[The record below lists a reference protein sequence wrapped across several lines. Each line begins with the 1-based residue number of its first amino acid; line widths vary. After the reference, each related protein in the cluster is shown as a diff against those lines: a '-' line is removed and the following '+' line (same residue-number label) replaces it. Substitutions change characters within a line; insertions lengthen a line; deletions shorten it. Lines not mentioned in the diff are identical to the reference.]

1 MTEKYFRFRL
11 RDPITGKWY
20 RARWKA
26 TAEDIAERG
35 GVIDGPAEVRL
46 DLYGTDGG
54 YFRPFLIVPHADL
67 MRIEEPAPDV
77 EPELD
82 ETERW
87 LARLFLR
94 RYVTWCARA
103 RHQDRIDAAVRLF
116 RCLGTPPLN
125 CLEAT

>member
-1 MTEKYFRFRL
+1 MTEKYFPFRL

-26 TAEDIAERG
+26 TADDIAKRG
-35 GVIDGPAEVRL
+35 DVIDGPAEVRL
-46 DLYGTDGG
+46 EIYGKGGG
-54 YFRPFLIVPHADL
+54 YLRPFPIVPHADL